1 MAGVATGWWV
11 LLAVGVLASVHPAT
25 TAVVRWADGRAVRQP
40 WRPRCVTDDHDL
52 AVSDVVPVW
61 SWIARRGRCR
71 TCEARIPGVLPLV
84 EVAVVVVLAAV
95 AWRHPGPG
103 LVLLL
108 PIAWSAVVA
117 TPIDLAERIIPNRL
131 TYPLA
136 AWSLVSATG
145 LAAAYGAWADWR
157 RALLVGFALPAGME
171 VLSLLFL
178 FLRGERG
185 MGLGDVKWALS
196 LGVAVGLL
204 GADAV
209 LLFLVGTIVAAGLVS
224 IVLLATG
231 RAGSARIPFGPYL
244 ALGTITALVAPSSWL
259 TRALA

>member
-1 MAGVATGWWV
+1 MAIGWWV
-11 LLAVGVLASVHPAT
+11 LLGLGVLASVHPAT
-25 TAVVRWADGRAVRQP
+25 TAVVRWADDRAVRHP
-40 WRPRCVTDDHDL
+40 WRPRCVTDAHDL
-52 AVSDVVPVW
+52 GVVDVVPVW
-61 SWIARRGRCR
+61 SWIAHRGRCR
-71 TCEARIPGVLPLV
+71 TCGASIPAVLPVV

-95 AWRHPGPG
+95 AWRHPGPE

-108 PIAWSAVVA
+108 PVAWSAVVA

-136 AWSLVSATG
+136 AWSLVSVTG
-145 LAAAYGAWADWR
+145 LAVAYGAWADWR
-157 RALLVGFALPAGME
+157 RALLVGVALPAGME
-171 VLSLLFL
+171 ALSLLFL
-178 FLRGERG
+178 LLRGQRG

-204 GADAV
+204 GPDAV
-209 LLFLVGTIVAAGLVS
+209 LLFLFGTIVAAGLVA

-244 ALGTITALVAPSSWL
+244 ALGTITALVAPPSWV
-259 TRALA
+259 TVALG